1 MPNPRDNQ
9 ILLSV
14 QITVSAIQFDQL
26 LIVYDHTDLSTLAQV
41 NVNVY
46 EIWQSHLW
54 TKFFS
59 VNS

>member
-14 QITVSAIQFDQL
+14 QITVSAIQFHKL

-46 EIWQSHLW
+46 EI
-54 TKFFS
+54 
-59 VNS
+59 